1 LEGASKCGN
10 IRPTITLNPAPPT
23 DPKELRP
30 LVHADIDRIPD
41 EHLAAVHRLL
51 LESEI
56 QRLVDELGQE
66 TEQAWRRGDVTEE
79 KIAAAILEHRQKH
92 PYP

>member
-1 LEGASKCGN
+1 MST
-10 IRPTITLNPAPPT
+10 PTAPVPT

-56 QRLVDELGQE
+56 QRLMDELGAGMDE
-66 TEQAWRRGDVTEE
+66 DWASGRITKESIDE
-79 KIAAAILEHRQKH
+79 AIKEHRRKH
-92 PYP
+92 PYR